1 MKIEIVSKEMLV
13 ELKDAIESNEVL
25 MMLENAKV
33 GDIITIKK

>member
-1 MKIEIVSKEMLV
+1 MKFEIVSKEMLV

-33 GDIITIKK
+33 GDIITINK